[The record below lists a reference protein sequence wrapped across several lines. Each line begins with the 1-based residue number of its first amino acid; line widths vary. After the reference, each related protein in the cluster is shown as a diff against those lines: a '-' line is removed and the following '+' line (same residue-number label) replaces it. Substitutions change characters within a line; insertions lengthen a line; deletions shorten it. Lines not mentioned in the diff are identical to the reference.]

1 MVAEAVFR
9 SEEKAEAVFRSEE
22 EAQSNQKFTAS
33 KSLFEGDWRFLT
45 RVWDLDLDFGMVTG
59 L

>member
-22 EAQSNQKFTAS
+22 EAQSNQKLTAS
-33 KSLFEGDWRFLT
+33 SGRLPNHCLRD
-45 RVWDLDLDFGMVTG
+45 TG
-59 L
+59 GS

>member
-9 SEEKAEAVFRSEE
+9 SEEKEEAVFGSEE

-33 KSLFEGDWRFLT
+33 KSLFEGYWRFLT
-45 RVWDLDLDFGMVTG
+45 RVWDLDL
-59 L
+59 

>member
-22 EAQSNQKFTAS
+22 EAQSNQKLTTS
-33 KSLFEGDWRFLT
+33 KSLEGWRFLT
-45 RVWDLDLDFGMVTG
+45 RVWDLDLD
-59 L
+59 

>member
-9 SEEKAEAVFRSEE
+9 SEEKEEAVFGSEE

-33 KSLFEGDWRFLT
+33 KSLFEGYWRFLT
-45 RVWDLDLDFGMVTG
+45 RVWDLDLDFDMVTS